1 MNREQ
6 KLQKV
11 KEQLETIANLDNS
24 FWINKKILRELYVI
38 LSEIKNPENFDI
50 TYEAILENFEKIFI
64 ELEKLGK
71 KIDNIHLQRD
81 QEINSKVKQINLSAL
96 NKTQF
101 NK

>member
-24 FWINKKILRELYVI
+24 FGINKKILRELYVI

-50 TYEAILENFEKIFI
+50 TYEAILENFTKIFL

>member
-64 ELEKLGK
+64 ELEKLDK